1 MRTYT
6 LVSVLMC
13 LFSAVARE
21 EETTQRFHLAPNKMT
36 RAEGLTWCADQG
48 MGLVVPQS
56 REDMRE
62 LRNLVSQSAWLGI
75 ERDESDLSR
84 WINTNS
90 REPLTY
96 TNWNGREGNKGGRQ
110 KVAIMRFD
118 RFAGRWFDWHR
129 EDLNYHV
136 ICDSEQTPYNEAEL
150 PTYRK
155 NCRWEETKD
164 DNLAN
169 TAAYI
174 GWTCKSNEI
183 LTGFEVQATE
193 DDVTKVQCCELGGHS
208 SVVPDTCKFVDFKDP
223 ELFDPEQASCKAN
236 DHMVF
241 SGVYDERIAEG
252 DGYTEIKVG
261 KCCEVKCDAPWCAG
275 KDWGVNTEQCQTI
288 SKDPKI
294 RGKQELVCP
303 KGHLLTQIHDGH
315 TPDEDS
321 PHAIQRIESVV
332 CCALDVI
339 AKPTKAPTTS
349 PTPSPTISPSP
360 SPTDM
365 PSTSPS
371 PSPTDM
377 PSTSPSPSPTDM
389 PSTSPTTAPTTK
401 GECLLALRCV
411 PDMTKAE
418 WLAAIKECCENSDN
432 HRRALTGRLL
442 PEDIER
448 MM

>member
-1 MRTYT
+1 
-6 LVSVLMC
+6 
-13 LFSAVARE
+13 
-21 EETTQRFHLAPNKMT
+21 
-36 RAEGLTWCADQG
+36 
-48 MGLVVPQS
+48 MGLVAPQS
-56 REDMRE
+56 REEMIE
-62 LRNLVSQSAWLGI
+62 VRNLGRTRGVWGMWLAI
-75 ERDESDLSR
+75 ERDESDPSPQSR
-84 WINTNS
+84 WVNTHDQ
-90 REPLTY
+90 EPLTY
-96 TNWNGREGNKGGRQ
+96 TNWQGAQGRTGNARI
-110 KVAIMRFD
+110 AIMRFD
-118 RFAGRWFDWHR
+118 RTFNGRWFGAGYEKGKHSI
-129 EDLNYHV
+129 L
-136 ICDSEQTPYNEAEL
+136 CDSEQI
-150 PTYRK
+150 PTVNPILK
-155 NCRWEETKD
+155 KCRWEENKD
-164 DNLAN
+164 DKLAESH
-169 TAAYI
+169 AYV
-174 GWTCKSNEI
+174 GWTCASNEI
-183 LTGFEVQATE
+183 LTGFELQATE
-193 DDVTKVQCCELGGHS
+193 DDVTKVRCCQLDGHS
-208 SVVPDTCKFVDFKDP
+208 SVLDTCKFVDFKDP
-223 ELFDPEQASCKAN
+223 ELFDPEQASCNAN

-241 SGVYDERIAEG
+241 SGAYDERIAPF
-252 DGYTEIKVG
+252 DGYTEVKVA

-275 KDWGVNTEQCQTI
+275 KDWGVNTEECQTI

-294 RGKQELVCP
+294 HGKQELVCP
-303 KGHLLTQIHDGH
+303 KGTLLTQIHDGH